1 VRMSLLNEN
10 PWSLMNEKPVL
21 LDTSALL
28 RPEEKL
34 KDNEA
39 FRDYSKDDEIG
50 ERVKKTYFD
59 MHTNQTVDFVK
70 AAREKWL
77 KFDHVEAPVM
87 QMLDLLNELIDE
99 SDPDLDLPNIV
110 HAFQTAERIRKDFPK
125 DDWFHLIGLIHD
137 LGKIMA
143 FFGEPQWA
151 VVGDTFPVGCQPQK
165 SIVYGLESF
174 KLNKDLVD
182 KRYNTRLGIY
192 KENCGLDNV
201 LMSWGHDEYLY
212 QVLLNHMKKTGIQLP
227 EGGLYAIRYHSCY
240 PWHTGGDYKYLMNN
254 KDSQMLQWVLKFNKY
269 DLYTKSTEV
278 PDIEQLKPYYQ
289 SLIDKYLPGKIAF

>member
-1 VRMSLLNEN
+1 MGVLGRHSTMIRISEN
-10 PWSLMNEKPVL
+10 PGL
-21 LDTSALL
+21 LDTSELL
-28 RPEEKL
+28 RPEIALKEK
-34 KDNEA
+34 EA
-39 FRDYSKDDEIG
+39 FRDYSKDDALG
-50 ERVKKTYFD
+50 ERVRKTYYE
-59 MHTNQTVDFVK
+59 MHANQTMDFVASK
-70 AAREKWL
+70 HEKWL
-77 KFDHVEAPVM
+77 KFNHMEATVM
-87 QMLDLLNELIDE
+87 EALDMLNELIDE

-182 KRYNTRLGIY
+182 KRYNTDLGIY
-192 KENCGLDNV
+192 EKNCGLDNV

-212 QVLLNHMKKTGIQLP
+212 QVLLNHMKKTG
-227 EGGLYAIRYHSCY
+227 
-240 PWHTGGDYKYLMNN
+240 
-254 KDSQMLQWVLKFNKY
+254 
-269 DLYTKSTEV
+269 
-278 PDIEQLKPYYQ
+278 
-289 SLIDKYLPGKIAF
+289 